1 MVAYIHSDFAHS
13 QKTSNVFLSNYLFDL
28 LQKKPE
34 TNSNLPKQLVGGK
47 WFFEK
52 FKTRNLLQFCLY
64 LLKFPWSEA
73 FSAHQSTSASALK
86 TCKSLQHL
94 GRWVMLVTVTK
105 QPSLFS
111 VKMKNNKNSTCLEIP
126 ETCKGVHIIVGE
138 EYIFSKKG
146 VQHCRWES
154 MLVTTSVVCKD

>member
-52 FKTRNLLQFCLY
+52 FKTRNLLQSYKFCLY
-64 LLKFPWSEA
+64 LVGFPWSEN

-86 TCKSLQHL
+86 ACKSLQHL

-105 QPSLFS
+105 QPPLFS
-111 VKMKNNKNSTCLEIP
+111 VKMKKQQEQVEEVICIMHKNVENVWVWNI
-126 ETCKGVHIIVGE
+126 
-138 EYIFSKKG
+138 
-146 VQHCRWES
+146 
-154 MLVTTSVVCKD
+154 